1 MDLNSASMRYSGR
14 PREYLPLMTQ
24 EISDGVAKE
33 PGMGGLGCGALTITD
48 FLSSPLAFA
57 PQQSAHL

>member
-1 MDLNSASMRYSGR
+1 
-14 PREYLPLMTQ
+14 
-24 EISDGVAKE
+24 
-33 PGMGGLGCGALTITD
+33 MGGLGCGALTITD